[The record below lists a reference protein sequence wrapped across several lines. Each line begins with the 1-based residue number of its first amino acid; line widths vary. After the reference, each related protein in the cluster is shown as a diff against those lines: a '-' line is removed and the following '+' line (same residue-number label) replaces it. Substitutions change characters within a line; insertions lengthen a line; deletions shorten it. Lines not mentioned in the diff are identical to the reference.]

1 MVEQNRK
8 YNTHNEKYGD
18 NAILVNTEFIES
30 DDYRNRFAGITGNS
44 TVDEIIA
51 EIATDI
57 LKSRSGTYNETLVLI
72 DIKTGKEIVKISEN
86 NEIKRIIY
94 SPDDEAIIKDA
105 LDKGMSLFAIHN
117 HPTGWPPTA
126 DDCVSAN
133 QRGYCAGLTIG
144 HNGSVYSYYPSEID
158 FTEEECDEIH
168 AVIAEKSEYES
179 NINTILDTWK
189 SVLSEFGMIIK
200 ERR

>member
-8 YNTHNEKYGD
+8 FNAHNEKYGD
-18 NAILVNTEFIES
+18 NAILVNTAFIES
-30 DDYRNRFAGITGNS
+30 DDYRNRFIGITGDNA
-44 TVDEIIA
+44 VDEIIA
-51 EIATDI
+51 DIAADI
-57 LKSRSGTYNETLVLI
+57 LKSRSGTYNEILVLI
-72 DIKTGKEIVKISEN
+72 DIKTGNEIIRISEN
-86 NEIKRIIY
+86 DEIKRIIY
-94 SPDDEAIIKDA
+94 TTEDEKIIKEAIDI
-105 LDKGMSLFAIHN
+105 GITLFAIHN

-133 QRGYCAGLTIG
+133 QRGYSEGITLG
-144 HNGSVYSYYPSEID
+144 HNGSVYSYYPSEVE

-168 AVIAEKSEYES
+168 AIIAEMTEYES
-179 NINTILDTWK
+179 KINTILETWK